1 MANPTKGA
9 SQLADSS
16 GDPMIGE
23 AQAKVADY
31 VVTWTTNAP
40 TASSTQTIAD
50 GTIPTVA
57 ELGQAVANIEA
68 KLVAIL
74 DVLEA
79 HGLMKDA

>member
-1 MANPTKGA
+1 MANPTKQN
-9 SQLADSS
+9 SQLSDAS

-23 AQAKVADY
+23 VQTKVADY
-31 VVTWTTNAP
+31 VVTWSSNPP
-40 TASSTQTIAD
+40 TASSTQTIAN
-50 GTIPTVA
+50 GTVPTVA

-74 DVLEA
+74 DVIEA

>member
-1 MANPTKGA
+1 MANPNKA
-9 SQLADSS
+9 NSQLSDKS

-23 AQAKVADY
+23 AQALVADY
-31 VVTWTTNAP
+31 VVTWTANTP

-50 GTIPTVA
+50 GTVPTVA

-68 KLVAIL
+68 KLVEIL
-74 DVLEA
+74 DVIEA

>member
-1 MANPTKGA
+1 MANPNKA
-9 SQLADSS
+9 NSQLSDKS

-23 AQAKVADY
+23 AQALVADY
-31 VVTWTTNAP
+31 VVTWSSNTP

-50 GTIPTVA
+50 GTVPTVA

-68 KLVAIL
+68 KLVEIL
-74 DVLEA
+74 DVIEA